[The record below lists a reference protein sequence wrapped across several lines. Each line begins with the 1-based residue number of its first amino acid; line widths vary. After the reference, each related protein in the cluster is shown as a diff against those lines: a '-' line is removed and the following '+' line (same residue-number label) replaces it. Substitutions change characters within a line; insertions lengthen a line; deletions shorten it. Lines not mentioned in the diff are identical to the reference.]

1 MVNLSITRIKYPK
14 NDTIGY
20 EYENLDNLFK
30 DLKKMIMNNNVGK
43 DDIIRI
49 NASKV
54 VDKYTEIKEKL
65 DELKRRNYIYDYDIT
80 NLNTS
85 NEIILRYGLS
95 SVGTTERAVFVVE
108 NQSLSQALF
117 ESGEDIRVDIESS
130 LVDDDDF
137 FGYDNAEDLEDRIVE
152 ETEFLKELSELV

>member
-65 DELKRRNYIYDYDIT
+65 DELKRKNYIYDYDIT